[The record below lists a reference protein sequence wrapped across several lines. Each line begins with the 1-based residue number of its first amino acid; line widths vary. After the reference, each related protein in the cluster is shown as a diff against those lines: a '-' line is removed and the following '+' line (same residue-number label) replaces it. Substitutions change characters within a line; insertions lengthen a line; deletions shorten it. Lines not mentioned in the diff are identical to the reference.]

1 MTTATAS
8 PARDRSI
15 TFLDIII
22 GVELFLLIV
31 MVARTYTFL
40 PFLTFTILS
49 WTTLL
54 LSLAFLPFALTRLPY
69 AGFALIAMFAIIFGY
84 QYWFASVWHT
94 RFTGA
99 LIGSYQ
105 PLFLTP
111 MAAIL
116 SVRFPA
122 SRFLRIFFIAA
133 IVHLFI
139 YIFLYQTLD
148 ANMIR
153 HLATSGQEAL
163 QGQLRRTHDAAASGS
178 YSDFKIATSDS
189 AMAFVV
195 LYSIS
200 HLYGQRSLWARAGMA
215 ALAALSVYGLI
226 VSDSR
231 WNTAATV
238 AGLLML
244 AIPMGSRVRAWLGFA
259 IAAAGIAMVII
270 AASLPFNPFSLMA
283 SDSSGIARALQFDTA
298 NPVFWQTPILGI
310 GLPNQAN
317 DLDSVFTDTVY
328 VADLGYFGDM
338 LGTGFV
344 GILLILLAFW
354 YMARFTGDLSA
365 GEANQRAARFLS
377 AFLIYLAIEQI
388 FSPQLTV
395 GLGGVFLSLSLAY
408 IGRRSAVVPR
418 QDDPRRRD
426 QEDRQRPAHGDARA
440 RIAGQHDAENA
451 NAGHSPRS

>member
-1 MTTATAS
+1 MTTVIAR
-8 PARDRSI
+8 PARNRSI
-15 TFLDIII
+15 TFLDIVI
-22 GVELFLLIV
+22 GIELFLLIV

-40 PFLTFTILS
+40 PFLSFSILS

-54 LSLAFLPFALTRLPY
+54 ISVAFLPFALARLPY
-69 AGFALIAMFAIIFGY
+69 ASIAMIAMFSIILGY

-105 PLFLTP
+105 PLFLMP

-122 SRFLRIFFIAA
+122 SRFMRIFFIAA
-133 IVHLFI
+133 IVHLFV
-139 YIFLYQTLD
+139 YVFLYQTLD
-148 ANMIR
+148 ASMIR
-153 HLATSGQEAL
+153 HLAMSGQEAL
-163 QGQLRRTHDAAASGS
+163 QGQLRRTHDAAAGDS

-200 HLYGQRSLWARAGMA
+200 HLYGLRGLWARAGMA
-215 ALAALSVYGLI
+215 VLAALSVYGLI

-231 WNTAATV
+231 WNTAATM
-238 AGLLML
+238 AGLAVL

-259 IAAAGIAMVII
+259 IAAAAIALSVI
-270 AASLPFNPFSLMA
+270 AAALPFNPFSLIA
-283 SDSSGIARALQFDTA
+283 GDSSGNARALQFDTA
-298 NPVFWQTPILGI
+298 NPVFWRTPVLGI
-310 GLPNQAN
+310 GLPNQSG
-317 DLDSVFTDTVY
+317 DLDAVFTGTVY

-344 GILLILLAFW
+344 GILLILFAFW

-365 GEANQRAARFLS
+365 GESNQRAARFLS
-377 AFLIYLAIEQI
+377 AFLVYLAIEQI
-388 FSPQLTV
+388 FSPQLTI
-395 GLGGVFLSLSLAY
+395 GLGGVFLSLALAY
-408 IGRRSAVVPR
+408 VGRRGAVVPR
-418 QDDPRRRD
+418 HYDARHD
-426 QEDRQRPAHGDARA
+426 QQDRQRPAHGDARA

-451 NAGHSPRS
+451 DARHRSHR